1 MVFFCSKIAKSKL
14 INHGL
19 QLLLSLFSKSKFIFM
34 KRISIF
40 LIKTSQTNMI
50 EKIYVRAKYLPTGK
64 DRVTSVLEFLIN
76 LFSNNYKIVNE

>member
-1 MVFFCSKIAKSKL
+1 
-14 INHGL
+14 
-19 QLLLSLFSKSKFIFM
+19 M
-34 KRISIF
+34 KRASIF

-50 EKIYVRAKYLPTGK
+50 EKIYVRAKYLPAGK